1 LAACIEIARND
12 FTQRIAEKAGVGGFR
27 TKNYLRGAFL
37 WVLIVTFHRAAA
49 GTPNCGHCRARL
61 AAVIEAGITSPV
73 LYFPPPIDFE
83 QAARDAGRHL
93 LAQFL

>member
-1 LAACIEIARND
+1 MVERLTI
-12 FTQRIAEKAGVGGFR
+12 
-27 TKNYLRGAFL
+27 
-37 WVLIVTFHRAAA
+37 A
-49 GTPNCGHCRARL
+49 GTAEHCRARL